1 MIELNPFQFT
11 FFSSIILV
19 AVWLIRLEAKVN
31 KEIALREQ
39 FEAHLKD
46 KDHTHNGRINGL
58 EGRILD
64 ELRKLDLAVRRVE
77 DKLDNKQDKQHKE

>member
-1 MIELNPFQFT
+1 MIELTPFQFT

-19 AVWLIRLEAKVN
+19 VVWLIRLEAKVN

-39 FEAHLKD
+39 FETHLKD
-46 KDHTHNGRINGL
+46 KDHNHNGRINGL

-64 ELRKLDLAVRRVE
+64 ELRKLDLAVKRVE
-77 DKLDNKQDKQHKE
+77 DKLDNKQDKHKE